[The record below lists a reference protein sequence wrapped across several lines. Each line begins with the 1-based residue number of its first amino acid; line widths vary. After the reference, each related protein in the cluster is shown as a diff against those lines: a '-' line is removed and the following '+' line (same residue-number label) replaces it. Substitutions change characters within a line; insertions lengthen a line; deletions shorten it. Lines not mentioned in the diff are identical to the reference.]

1 MAQMKTYSFTAAATP
16 VNVDIDIGFE
26 PKVVKVT
33 NFTNWAT
40 SGGTQLREA
49 RWFDGMAQASASVIN
64 GSGTGLAVV
73 TAPVTTNGISYLE
86 SSSIGSAISAITNA
100 NPGVITIANLSL
112 IGVAAGDTIK
122 VSGVADDGSGT
133 TLNGS
138 YTVASVSGNDITTAT
153 NTTAYSVWV
162 SGGTVVRISDTNG
175 DPIPTQVYGRR
186 SVRIGTSA
194 QSASAVLYVEIYG
207 DNNVV

>member
-1 MAQMKTYSFTAAATP
+1 MAQMKAYTFTAAAQP
-16 VNVDIDIGFE
+16 VNKDIEIGFE

-33 NFTNWAT
+33 NLTNWAT
-40 SGGTQLREA
+40 SGGSQLREA
-49 RWFDGMAQASASVIN
+49 RWFDGMDQASASVVN

-73 TAPVTTNGISYLE
+73 TAAVTTNGISYLE
-86 SSSIGSAISAITNA
+86 SSSIGSAISAFTNA

-122 VSGVADDGSGT
+122 VSGVADDNSGT
-133 TLNGS
+133 SLNGT
-138 YTVASVSGNDITTAT
+138 YTVASVSGNTITTAT
-153 NTTAYSVWV
+153 NTSAYSVWV

-186 SVRIGTSA
+186 LVRIGTSA